1 MMHGHTDQRRGDK
14 MFESYEANE
23 QHRVLCGCISSERLR
38 SLLEG
43 FTFGLHVRASRSLN
57 ARKVHGQL
65 L

>member
-43 FTFGLHVRASRSLN
+43 FRGHRASRS
-57 ARKVHGQL
+57 GFTFGL
-65 L
+65 LVL